1 MNFSPIALQIMP
13 VFYMECYTRLK
24 WVKREHSLPQMLNL
38 SLPKCF
44 SGSFVNRTQ
53 NSSKSSKPLQGL
65 RFERWPV
72 VHPPSNSEG
81 LRDIQHSMSMVLYT
95 RFIFD
100 SLIWQFITKYDR
112 CYYKMRQLSYYKMRQ
127 KFITICVRFLLQKA
141 TVLLQNATI
150 ITNCDSTVG
159 DLWWKKKYLSNTCTS
174 MKCLGISLRKLGAN
188 P

>member
-1 MNFSPIALQIMP
+1 
-13 VFYMECYTRLK
+13 MECYTRLK
-24 WVKREHSLPQMLNL
+24 WVKREHSLPQMLDL

-53 NSSKSSKPLQGL
+53 NSSKSSKPLQWL
-65 RFERWPV
+65 HFERWSV
-72 VHPPSNSEG
+72 VHPPSNGDG

-112 CYYKMRQLSYYKMRQ
+112 CYYKCDSFLITKCDKSLLQYASDFYYKRRQFYYKMRQ
-127 KFITICVRFLLQKA
+127 LLQTA
-141 TVLLQNATI
+141 TVQWVTF
-150 ITNCDSTVG
+150 DG
-159 DLWWKKKYLSNTCTS
+159 KKSICQTLATS

-188 P
+188 S